1 MELKKHTPEEFE
13 LMSDEEYENY
23 ETRLF
28 DLANDI
34 GLQRNS
40 LEELETA
47 LLNIKELAKNKKKRC
62 GHMYWQCSKEETKCM
77 SNILSA
83 AEKFKKTFIKEIAE
97 FIGEGML
104 ILSRAIKYKDI
115 YGGSYVI
122 KNIYKER
129 CYDLYDECEY
139 TEVISCAENPG
150 DEETIEMHLLPID
163 VLMKIYLKIVNGD
176 ALLLSDEELIA
187 CNINSEDIKL

>member
-13 LMSDEEYENY
+13 LMSDAEYEDY
-23 ETRLF
+23 ETRLL

-47 LLNIKELAKNKKKRC
+47 LLNIKELAKKKKY
-62 GHMYWQCSKEETKCM
+62 GHDYWQCSKEETKCM

-83 AEKFKKTFIKEIAE
+83 AEKFKKTFIKEISK
-97 FIGEGML
+97 FIGKGML
-104 ILSRAIKYKDI
+104 ILSRTIKYKDI

-122 KNIYKER
+122 KYIYKER

-150 DEETIEMHLLPID
+150 DEETIEMHLLPVD

-176 ALLLSDEELIA
+176 ALLVSDEELIA

>member
-13 LMSDEEYENY
+13 QMSDEEFENY
-23 ETRLF
+23 ETRLL

-47 LLNIKELAKNKKKRC
+47 LLNIKELAKKKKY
-62 GHMYWQCSKEETKCM
+62 GHDYWQCSKEETKCM

-83 AEKFKKTFIKEIAE
+83 AEKFKKTFIKEIAK
-97 FIGEGML
+97 FIGKGML
-104 ILSRAIKYKDI
+104 ILSRTIKYKDI

-122 KNIYKER
+122 KYIYKER

-150 DEETIEMHLLPID
+150 DEETIEMHLLPVD

-176 ALLLSDEELIA
+176 ALLVSDEELIA
-187 CNINSEDIKL
+187 DNIDSEDIKL

>member
-13 LMSDEEYENY
+13 LMSDAEYEDY

-47 LLNIKELAKNKKKRC
+47 LLNIKELAKKKKY
-62 GHMYWQCSKEETKCM
+62 GHDYWQCSKEETKCM

-97 FIGEGML
+97 FIGKGML
-104 ILSRAIKYKDI
+104 ILSRTIKYKDI

-122 KNIYKER
+122 KYIYKER

-150 DEETIEMHLLPID
+150 DEETIEMHLLPVD
-163 VLMKIYLKIVNGD
+163 VLMKIYLKIVNSD
-176 ALLLSDEELIA
+176 ALLVSDEELIA

>member
-13 LMSDEEYENY
+13 QMSDAECEDY
-23 ETRLF
+23 ETRLL

-47 LLNIKELAKNKKKRC
+47 LLNIKELAKKKKY
-62 GHMYWQCSKEETKCM
+62 GHDYWQCSKEETKCM

-83 AEKFKKTFIKEIAE
+83 AEKFKKTFIKEIAK
-97 FIGEGML
+97 FIGKGML
-104 ILSRAIKYKDI
+104 ILSRTIKYKDI

-122 KNIYKER
+122 KYIYKER

-150 DEETIEMHLLPID
+150 DEETIEMHLLPVD
-163 VLMKIYLKIVNGD
+163 VLMKIYHKIVDGD
-176 ALLLSDEELIA
+176 AVLLSDEEVIA
-187 CNINSEDIKL
+187 DNINSEDIKL

>member
-13 LMSDEEYENY
+13 LMSDAEYEDY
-23 ETRLF
+23 ETRLL

-47 LLNIKELAKNKKKRC
+47 LLNIKELAKKKKY
-62 GHMYWQCSKEETKCM
+62 GHDYWQCSKEETKCM

-83 AEKFKKTFIKEIAE
+83 AEKFKKTFIKEIAK
-97 FIGEGML
+97 FIGKGML
-104 ILSRAIKYKDI
+104 ILSRTIKYKDI

-122 KNIYKER
+122 KYIYKER

-150 DEETIEMHLLPID
+150 DEETIEMHLLPVD

-176 ALLLSDEELIA
+176 ALLVSDEELIA

>member
-13 LMSDEEYENY
+13 LMSDAEYEDY
-23 ETRLF
+23 ETRLL

-40 LEELETA
+40 LEELETS
-47 LLNIKELAKNKKKRC
+47 LLNIKELAKKKKY
-62 GHMYWQCSKEETKCM
+62 GHDYWQCSKEETKCM

-83 AEKFKKTFIKEIAE
+83 AEKFKKTFIKEIAK
-97 FIGEGML
+97 FIGKGML
-104 ILSRAIKYKDI
+104 ILSRTIKYKDI

-122 KNIYKER
+122 KYIYKER

-150 DEETIEMHLLPID
+150 DEETIEMHLLPVD

-176 ALLLSDEELIA
+176 ALLVSDEELIA

>member
-13 LMSDEEYENY
+13 LMSDTEYEDY
-23 ETRLF
+23 ETRLL

-47 LLNIKELAKNKKKRC
+47 LLNIKELAKKKKY
-62 GHMYWQCSKEETKCM
+62 GHDYWQCSKEETKCM

-83 AEKFKKTFIKEIAE
+83 AEKFKKTFIKEIAK
-97 FIGEGML
+97 FIGKGML
-104 ILSRAIKYKDI
+104 ILSRTIKYKDI

-122 KNIYKER
+122 KYIYKER

-150 DEETIEMHLLPID
+150 DEETIEMHLLPVD

-176 ALLLSDEELIA
+176 ALLVSDEELIA

>member
-1 MELKKHTPEEFE
+1 MELKIHTPEEFE
-13 LMSDEEYENY
+13 LMSDAEYEDY

-47 LLNIKELAKNKKKRC
+47 LLNIKELAKKKKY
-62 GHMYWQCSKEETKCM
+62 GHDYWQCSKEETKCM

-83 AEKFKKTFIKEIAE
+83 AEKFKKTFIKEIAK
-97 FIGEGML
+97 FIGKGML
-104 ILSRAIKYKDI
+104 ILSRTIKYKDI

-122 KNIYKER
+122 KYIYKER

-150 DEETIEMHLLPID
+150 DEETIEMHLLSVD

-176 ALLLSDEELIA
+176 ALLVSDEELIA

>member
-13 LMSDEEYENY
+13 QMSDAECEDY
-23 ETRLF
+23 ETRLL

-47 LLNIKELAKNKKKRC
+47 LLNIKELAKKKKY
-62 GHMYWQCSKEETKCM
+62 GHEYWQCSKEETKCM

-83 AEKFKKTFIKEIAE
+83 AEKFKKTFIKEIAK
-97 FIGEGML
+97 FIGKGML
-104 ILSRAIKYKDI
+104 ILSRTIKYKDI
-115 YGGSYVI
+115 YRGSYVI
-122 KNIYKER
+122 KYIYKER

-150 DEETIEMHLLPID
+150 DEETIEMHLLPVD
-163 VLMKIYLKIVNGD
+163 VLMKIYHKIVDGD
-176 ALLLSDEELIA
+176 AVLLSDEEVIA
-187 CNINSEDIKL
+187 DNINSEDIKL

>member
-13 LMSDEEYENY
+13 QMSDEEFENY
-23 ETRLF
+23 ETKLL

-40 LEELETA
+40 LEEKETA
-47 LLNIKELAKNKKKRC
+47 LLNIKELAKKKKY
-62 GHMYWQCSKEETKCM
+62 GHDYWQCSKEETKCM

-83 AEKFKKTFIKEIAE
+83 AEKFKKTFIKEIAK
-97 FIGEGML
+97 FIGKGML
-104 ILSRAIKYKDI
+104 ILSRTIKYKDI

-122 KNIYKER
+122 KYIYKER

-139 TEVISCAENPG
+139 TEVISCAKDPG
-150 DEETIEMHLLPID
+150 AEVNVEINMLPVD
-163 VLMKIYLKIVNGD
+163 VLMKIYHKIVDGD
-176 ALLLSDEELIA
+176 AVLLSDEEVIA
-187 CNINSEDIKL
+187 DNIDSEDIKL

>member
-13 LMSDEEYENY
+13 LMSDAEYEDY

-47 LLNIKELAKNKKKRC
+47 LLNIKELAKKKRY
-62 GHMYWQCSKEETKCM
+62 GHDYWQCSKEESKCM

-83 AEKFKKTFIKEIAE
+83 AEKFKKTFIKEIAK
-97 FIGEGML
+97 FIGKGML
-104 ILSRAIKYKDI
+104 ILSRTIKYKDI
-115 YGGSYVI
+115 YGGNYVI
-122 KNIYKER
+122 KYIYKER

-150 DEETIEMHLLPID
+150 DEETIEMHLLPVD

-176 ALLLSDEELIA
+176 ALLVSDEELIA

>member
-13 LMSDEEYENY
+13 LMSDAEYEDY

-47 LLNIKELAKNKKKRC
+47 LLNIKELAKKKRY
-62 GHMYWQCSKEETKCM
+62 GHDYWQCSKEETKCM

-83 AEKFKKTFIKEIAE
+83 AEKFKKTFIKEIAK
-97 FIGEGML
+97 FIGKGML
-104 ILSRAIKYKDI
+104 ILSRTIKYKDI

-122 KNIYKER
+122 KYIYKER

-150 DEETIEMHLLPID
+150 DEETIEMHLLPVD

-176 ALLLSDEELIA
+176 ALLVSDEELIA

>member
-1 MELKKHTPEEFE
+1 MELKIHTPEEFE
-13 LMSDEEYENY
+13 LMSDAEYEDY

-34 GLQRNS
+34 GLRRNS

-47 LLNIKELAKNKKKRC
+47 LLNIKELAKKKKY
-62 GHMYWQCSKEETKCM
+62 GHDYWQCSKEETKCM

-83 AEKFKKTFIKEIAE
+83 AEKLKKTFIKEIAK
-97 FIGEGML
+97 FIGKGML
-104 ILSRAIKYKDI
+104 ILSRTIKYKDI

-122 KNIYKER
+122 KYIYKEH

-150 DEETIEMHLLPID
+150 DEETIEMHLLPVD

-176 ALLLSDEELIA
+176 ALLVSDEELIA
-187 CNINSEDIKL
+187 CNINSKDIKL

>member
-13 LMSDEEYENY
+13 QMSDAEYEDY
-23 ETRLF
+23 ETRLL

-47 LLNIKELAKNKKKRC
+47 LLNIKELAKKKRY
-62 GHMYWQCSKEETKCM
+62 GHSYWQCSKEETKCI

-83 AEKFKKTFIKEIAE
+83 AEKFKKTFIKEIAK
-97 FIGEGML
+97 FIGKGML
-104 ILSRAIKYKDI
+104 ILSRTIKYKDI
-115 YGGSYVI
+115 YGGGYVI
-122 KNIYKER
+122 KYIYKER

-139 TEVISCAENPG
+139 TEVISCAKDPG
-150 DEETIEMHLLPID
+150 AEVSVEINKLPVD

-176 ALLLSDEELIA
+176 ALLVSDEELIA

>member
-13 LMSDEEYENY
+13 LMSDAEYEDY

-47 LLNIKELAKNKKKRC
+47 LLNIKELAKKKKY
-62 GHMYWQCSKEETKCM
+62 GHDYWQCSKEETKCM

-83 AEKFKKTFIKEIAE
+83 AEKFKKTFIKEIAK
-97 FIGEGML
+97 FIGKGML
-104 ILSRAIKYKDI
+104 ILSRTIKYKDI
-115 YGGSYVI
+115 YGESYVI
-122 KNIYKER
+122 KYIYKER

-150 DEETIEMHLLPID
+150 DEETIEMHLLPVD

-176 ALLLSDEELIA
+176 ALLVSDEELIA

>member
-13 LMSDEEYENY
+13 QMCDAEYEDY
-23 ETRLF
+23 ETRLL

-47 LLNIKELAKNKKKRC
+47 LLNIKELAKKKKY
-62 GHMYWQCSKEETKCM
+62 GHDYWQCSKEETKCM

-83 AEKFKKTFIKEIAE
+83 AEKFKKTFIKEIAK
-97 FIGEGML
+97 FIGKGML
-104 ILSRAIKYKDI
+104 ILSRTIKYKDI

-122 KNIYKER
+122 KYIYKER

-150 DEETIEMHLLPID
+150 DEETIEMHLLPVD
-163 VLMKIYLKIVNGD
+163 VLMKIYHKIVDGD
-176 ALLLSDEELIA
+176 AVLLSDEEVIA
-187 CNINSEDIKL
+187 DNINSEDIKL

>member
-13 LMSDEEYENY
+13 QMSDEEFENY
-23 ETRLF
+23 EARLF

-47 LLNIKELAKNKKKRC
+47 LLNIKELAKRKMY
-62 GHMYWQCSKEETKCM
+62 GHDYWQCSKEETKCM

-83 AEKFKKTFIKEIAE
+83 AEKFKKTFIEEIAK
-97 FIGEGML
+97 FIGKGML
-104 ILSRAIKYKDI
+104 ILSRTIKYKDI

-122 KNIYKER
+122 KYIYKER

-150 DEETIEMHLLPID
+150 DEETIEMHLLPVD

-176 ALLLSDEELIA
+176 ALLVSDEELIA

>member
-13 LMSDEEYENY
+13 QMSDAEYEDY
-23 ETRLF
+23 ETRLL

-47 LLNIKELAKNKKKRC
+47 LLNIKELAKKKKY
-62 GHMYWQCSKEETKCM
+62 GHDYWQCSKEETKCM

-83 AEKFKKTFIKEIAE
+83 AEKFKKTFIKEIAK
-97 FIGEGML
+97 FIGKGML
-104 ILSRAIKYKDI
+104 ILSRTIKYKDI

-122 KNIYKER
+122 KYIYKER

-150 DEETIEMHLLPID
+150 DEETIEMHLLPVD
-163 VLMKIYLKIVNGD
+163 VLMKIYHKIVDGD
-176 ALLLSDEELIA
+176 AVLLSDEEVIA
-187 CNINSEDIKL
+187 DNINSEDIKL

>member
-1 MELKKHTPEEFE
+1 MELKIHTPEEFE
-13 LMSDEEYENY
+13 LMSDAEYEDY
-23 ETRLF
+23 ETRLL

-47 LLNIKELAKNKKKRC
+47 LLNIKELAKKKKY
-62 GHMYWQCSKEETKCM
+62 GHDYWQCSKEESKCM

-83 AEKFKKTFIKEIAE
+83 AEKFKKTFIKEIAK
-97 FIGEGML
+97 FIGKGML
-104 ILSRAIKYKDI
+104 ILSRTIKYKDI

-122 KNIYKER
+122 KYIYKER

-150 DEETIEMHLLPID
+150 DEETIEMHLLPVD

-176 ALLLSDEELIA
+176 ALLVSDEELIA

>member
-13 LMSDEEYENY
+13 LMSDAEYEDY

-47 LLNIKELAKNKKKRC
+47 LLNIKELAKKKKY
-62 GHMYWQCSKEETKCM
+62 GHDYWQCSKEETKCM

-83 AEKFKKTFIKEIAE
+83 AEKFKKTFIKEIAK
-97 FIGEGML
+97 FIGKGML
-104 ILSRAIKYKDI
+104 ILSRTIKYKDI

-122 KNIYKER
+122 KYIYKER

-150 DEETIEMHLLPID
+150 DEETIEMHLLPVD

-176 ALLLSDEELIA
+176 ALLVSDEELIA

>member
-13 LMSDEEYENY
+13 LMSDAEYEDY
-23 ETRLF
+23 ETRLL

-47 LLNIKELAKNKKKRC
+47 LLNIKELAKKKKY
-62 GHMYWQCSKEETKCM
+62 GHDYWQCSKEETKCM

-83 AEKFKKTFIKEIAE
+83 AEKFKKTFIKEIAK
-97 FIGEGML
+97 FIGKGML
-104 ILSRAIKYKDI
+104 ILSRTIKYKDI

-122 KNIYKER
+122 KYIYKER

-150 DEETIEMHLLPID
+150 DEETIEMHLLPVD

-176 ALLLSDEELIA
+176 ALLMSDEELIA